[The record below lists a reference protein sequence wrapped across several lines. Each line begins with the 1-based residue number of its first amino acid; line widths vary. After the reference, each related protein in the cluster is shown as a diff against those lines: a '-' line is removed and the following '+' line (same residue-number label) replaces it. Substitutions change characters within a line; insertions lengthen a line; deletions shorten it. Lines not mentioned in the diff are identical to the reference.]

1 MAVPATAATESRPP
15 KPVSG
20 SAVFGVADAFE
31 ALVFGVANCDP
42 FAAAELDDDDDDV
55 DSEGKSPP
63 PPCDVSS
70 ACFQSKPWF
79 CMSDTI
85 CSTIDLRCSLIAS
98 LLPMTVTS

>member
-1 MAVPATAATESRPP
+1 M
-15 KPVSG
+15 SG